1 MFVTFE
7 GGEGAGKSTQVKKL
21 AAWCSRQG
29 IPCLVTREPGGTP
42 LGQHLR
48 SLLLESQTAIDKR
61 AELLLYSADRA
72 QHIGEVIVPALERG
86 EVVLCD
92 RFTDSTVAYQ
102 GYGRQLNLE
111 WIEHLNTIATNG
123 LAPDLT
129 FWLNIP
135 PEVGFARKNSQDLD
149 RLELGG
155 IDFHRRIHAGFLA
168 LQKAHPMRI
177 LEING
182 TQTPERVFS
191 QILEKFCTVYN
202 SSLKA

>member
-1 MFVTFE
+1 MFITFE
-7 GGEGAGKSTQVKKL
+7 GGEGAGKSTQVGKL

-48 SLLLESQTAIDKR
+48 SLLLESQTAVDKR

-111 WIEHLNTIATNG
+111 WIEHLNTIATDG

-149 RLELGG
+149 RLELSG

-168 LQKAHPMRI
+168 LQKVYPMRI
-177 LEING
+177 LDIDG

-191 QILEKFCTVYN
+191 QILEKFCTVYD